1 MALKPDTQ
9 LGHYVVTAPLGAGGM
24 GEVWKAR
31 DTTLDRDVA
40 IKVLPEA
47 FAGDAE
53 RLERFNREAKL
64 LASLNHPNIA
74 AVYGLHEAD
83 PSTSSRQAVHFIA
96 MELVPGEDLTAT
108 LARGAFATDKV
119 LDVARQVADALE
131 AAHDQ
136 GVVHRDL
143 KPANIRC
150 TPDGKVKVLDFG
162 LAKAMEP
169 AGVPATNDPAQS
181 PTMTVGGTAAGVVL
195 GTAAYMSPEQARGE
209 VVDRRADIWAFGCL
223 LFEMLAGRPPF
234 AGKSITDLLAAVV
247 RDEPAW
253 DALPADSP
261 PAMRRL
267 LRRCLAKDPRRRL
280 RHIGD
285 AVLELHDAGEES
297 PATGAPS
304 AGAAQRKTGLWVL
317 GLIAVAVLTLAIVGW
332 QRQSRTAA
340 SRTTRVDLRLEGLQ
354 QGVNY
359 WGVCPI
365 ALSPDGRTVAF
376 VVEGANGAGL
386 GVRSLDS
393 YGTRLLPATQGATGP
408 FFSPDGRSIGF
419 FAGNELRTVPVSGA
433 GTARTVHRLEDSA
446 STLGATWTPDDTIV
460 FAVEGRGLLEIPAT
474 GGEAVSLTT
483 LDPERGESQHGSPFA
498 LPDGRHLLFTIA
510 GGNREWKSVA
520 GPALLSRDTGRSQML
535 VSSDAAEQP
544 HYVKSG
550 HLVYGEYG
558 RVYAAPLDL
567 AQGKVTGAPVI
578 VADGVHVD
586 LGSGVFYYSVASDGT
601 LLYLPVVENK
611 LVWVDRDG
619 TVEPILE
626 ASGDYL
632 HPRIS
637 PGGDR
642 IALLSRKGAD
652 TDVWVVDVR
661 RGSSERLT
669 QGGDHASP
677 LWVPQ
682 GEEVTFTEFGP
693 GRAGPSAATVTLE
706 RIVARRADGSGEP
719 RVLLEDDHAS
729 TPMSW
734 TPDGSTLLYDRRT
747 DTGELEVWSVS
758 PGGDDPPA
766 ALIASPFNE
775 ESARISPD
783 GRWVAYVSDKTG
795 RAEVY
800 VATYPAL
807 DRRRQ
812 VSSAGGSEP
821 VWGPQSEEI
830 FYRSGWKV
838 FSVPLERGGS
848 GLRTGRPVKLFD
860 GFFNRANLGHAHFD
874 VAPDG
879 KRFVMVQENPAAF
892 DRLQLVFGWDR
903 ELTALAGDSRPG
915 R

>member
-1 MALKPDTQ
+1 
-9 LGHYVVTAPLGAGGM
+9 
-24 GEVWKAR
+24 
-31 DTTLDRDVA
+31 
-40 IKVLPEA
+40 
-47 FAGDAE
+47 
-53 RLERFNREAKL
+53 
-64 LASLNHPNIA
+64 
-74 AVYGLHEAD
+74 
-83 PSTSSRQAVHFIA
+83 
-96 MELVPGEDLTAT
+96 
-108 LARGAFATDKV
+108 
-119 LDVARQVADALE
+119 
-131 AAHDQ
+131 
-136 GVVHRDL
+136 
-143 KPANIRC
+143 
-150 TPDGKVKVLDFG
+150 
-162 LAKAMEP
+162 
-169 AGVPATNDPAQS
+169 
-181 PTMTVGGTAAGVVL
+181 
-195 GTAAYMSPEQARGE
+195 
-209 VVDRRADIWAFGCL
+209 
-223 LFEMLAGRPPF
+223 
-234 AGKSITDLLAAVV
+234 
-247 RDEPAW
+247 
-253 DALPADSP
+253 
-261 PAMRRL
+261 
-267 LRRCLAKDPRRRL
+267 
-280 RHIGD
+280 
-285 AVLELHDAGEES
+285 
-297 PATGAPS
+297 
-304 AGAAQRKTGLWVL
+304 
-317 GLIAVAVLTLAIVGW
+317 
-332 QRQSRTAA
+332 
-340 SRTTRVDLRLEGLQ
+340 
-354 QGVNY
+354 
-359 WGVCPI
+359 
-365 ALSPDGRTVAF
+365 
-376 VVEGANGAGL
+376 
-386 GVRSLDS
+386 
-393 YGTRLLPATQGATGP
+393 
-408 FFSPDGRSIGF
+408 
-419 FAGNELRTVPVSGA
+419 
-433 GTARTVHRLEDSA
+433 
-446 STLGATWTPDDTIV
+446 
-460 FAVEGRGLLEIPAT
+460 
-474 GGEAVSLTT
+474 
-483 LDPERGESQHGSPFA
+483 
-498 LPDGRHLLFTIA
+498 
-510 GGNREWKSVA
+510 
-520 GPALLSRDTGRSQML
+520 ML